1 MNETNENATLDELLA
16 DGLGV
21 PPNAEAR
28 VLANVKGALRQEG
41 ARAPAGLGWVS
52 YAAAAALVLL
62 AAGLFWGILG
72 GKGTVA
78 PPGQGRSVA
87 GEDQKQESPS
97 NDHGEVTP
105 PLTDRRKLDA
115 TIATL
120 DAEKF
125 EHRSRAIEELS
136 KQVENK
142 PYLRKQLERL
152 RAQKN
157 PSPEL
162 LKNLETVLAALEDLE
177 IQQLIDAELKDLDRA
192 IAEAP
197 KHYKAPDAATIEA
210 LKRCKTTLTFKD
222 TPIKDIPGQ
231 LCKAWKLPIAFDPKW
246 QDSGLRYSDTWK
258 DYKGSEVLSI
268 LVFMTGA
275 EHVVRGRVIVL
286 TTPERAATLRW
297 QPGEAH
303 PPKPVVDGW
312 QAEIQAE
319 RKVNLGQPIG
329 FQYGLRNVSKEK
341 RSLERASLDPKG
353 LMLKDAAGKALPLKA
368 GAANPNGAGSV
379 DVAPNAEFPALAEF
393 NLLSFFE
400 IKEPGRYTLQY
411 VHELKSGDKTLRVPS
426 EVVSIEVLAPQQP
439 AP

>member
-1 MNETNENATLDELLA
+1 MNETNENAALDELLA

-21 PPNAEAR
+21 PPEAEAR
-28 VLANVKGALRQEG
+28 VLAQVKGALQKE
-41 ARAPAGLGWVS
+41 RAPAATGLGWVS

-72 GKGTVA
+72 GQGAVA
-78 PPGQGRSVA
+78 PPSQGRSVG
-87 GEDQKQESPS
+87 GEDKKPKPESLS
-97 NDHGEVTP
+97 SDDGEVTP
-105 PLTDRRKLDA
+105 PLTDRRKIDA

-125 EHRSRAIEELS
+125 EHRLQAIEELS
-136 KQVENK
+136 RQVENK

-157 PSPEL
+157 PSPDL
-162 LKNLETVLAALEDLE
+162 IKNLETVLAALDDLE
-177 IQQLIDAELKDLDRA
+177 LQQLIEAELKELDRA
-192 IAEAP
+192 VAEAP
-197 KHYKAPDAATIEA
+197 RHYKAPDPETLEA
-210 LKRCKTTLTFKD
+210 LKRCKVTLTFKD
-222 TPIKDIPGQ
+222 TPIKDIPGR

-246 QDSGLRYSDTWK
+246 QDSGVRYSDTWN
-258 DYKGSEVLSI
+258 DYKGSDVLSI

-275 EHVVRGRVIVL
+275 EHVVRGKVIVL
-286 TTPERAATLRW
+286 TTPERAAALRW

-329 FQYGLRNVSKEK
+329 FQYGLRNVRQEK

-353 LMLKDAAGKALPLKA
+353 LVLKDAAGKALPLKA
-368 GAANPNGAGSV
+368 GAANPNGAGPV
-379 DVAPNAEFPALAEF
+379 EVAPNTEFPAHAEF

-411 VHELKSGDKTLRVPS
+411 VHELKTGGKTERVPS
-426 EVVSIEVLAPQQP
+426 EILAIEVVAPP